1 MLYTISASILAANH
15 AHLAQAVRASEA
27 AGVDSIHIDIMDGHY
42 VDNLTF
48 GPKTVQD
55 LRKETALPIDI
66 HFETYNQEK
75 FVDWFIDAG
84 ADMITIQYES
94 CKHPFRLID
103 HILANGRKVSIAFAP
118 ATPVEQI
125 KPFLPIVDEINLMSV
140 EPGFGGQTFRKEVL
154 PKIKAC
160 SSIIQNQNLSTR
172 IAVDG
177 GLNEQTIPDVI
188 AHGGQNLIIGT
199 LLFTA
204 DPMYH
209 QVKKIRQITPF
220 KEGVQNE
227 KK

>member
-1 MLYTISASILAANH
+1 
-15 AHLAQAVRASEA
+15 
-27 AGVDSIHIDIMDGHY
+27 
-42 VDNLTF
+42 
-48 GPKTVQD
+48 
-55 LRKETALPIDI
+55 
-66 HFETYNQEK
+66 
-75 FVDWFIDAG
+75 
-84 ADMITIQYES
+84 
-94 CKHPFRLID
+94 
-103 HILANGRKVSIAFAP
+103 
-118 ATPVEQI
+118 
-125 KPFLPIVDEINLMSV
+125 MSV